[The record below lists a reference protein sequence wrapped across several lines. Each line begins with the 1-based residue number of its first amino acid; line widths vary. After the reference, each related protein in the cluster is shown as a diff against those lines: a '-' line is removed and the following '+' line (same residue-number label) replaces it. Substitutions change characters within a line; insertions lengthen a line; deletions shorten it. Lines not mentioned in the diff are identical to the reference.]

1 MLKDIFQ
8 KYLLI
13 NLSHLLYHP
22 IALENVEV
30 GTIWTIKEAKVSN
43 FTKKLNQI
51 NFKTLQREILRIVI
65 SNIWINN
72 LIKIRVIIQRIPL
85 VNQSSQS
92 AMPYVRC

>member
-1 MLKDIFQ
+1 M
-8 KYLLI
+8 
-13 NLSHLLYHP
+13 LYHP
-22 IALENVEV
+22 IALENAEV

-72 LIKIRVIIQRIPL
+72 LIKIQVIIQKIPL

-92 AMPYVRC
+92 A

>member
-13 NLSHLLYHP
+13 NLSHLLYYP

-72 LIKIRVIIQRIPL
+72 LIKIRVIIQKI
-85 VNQSSQS
+85 S
-92 AMPYVRC
+92 